1 MANRLAVAVTAYACV
16 HACLCLVVC
25 VSEKQKIYYFHI
37 VGLRSKGLYKSFVL
51 FYPLIVQLHPYG
63 VSLWQKYGSHD
74 SMSVGVSSQIHV
86 WMLGCER
93 PQSEICGDENVKTIS
108 AASKGDTFA

>member
-1 MANRLAVAVTAYACV
+1 MANRLAVAVTACV
-16 HACLCLVVC
+16 CSHMLLSVCVC

-74 SMSVGVSSQIHV
+74 SMSVELNPSPVKYMCGYVAV
-86 WMLGCER
+86 RG
-93 PQSEICGDENVKTIS
+93 QSVLRQSKICRNQ
-108 AASKGDTFA
+108 